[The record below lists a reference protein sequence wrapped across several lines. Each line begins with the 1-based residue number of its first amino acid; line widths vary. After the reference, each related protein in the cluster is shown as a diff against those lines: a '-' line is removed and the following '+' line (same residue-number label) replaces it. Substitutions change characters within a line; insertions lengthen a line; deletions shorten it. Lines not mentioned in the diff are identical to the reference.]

1 MPMAVKDESQPTVA
15 KLALLKRAHKSV
27 KHNKKYEMV
36 RLKVLYKSRV
46 VPELTEEFGYKN
58 PMAVPRME
66 KIIISMG
73 VGRASQDKK
82 FLELAKEDLMMITGQ
97 MPVVCKAK
105 KSVSNFKVR
114 EGNETGL
121 KVTVRG
127 GRMYEFMD
135 RLISLAIPRVRDF
148 RGLNPRSFDG
158 RGNYSM
164 GLVEQSV
171 FPEINPAK
179 MEFQQGMNITFV
191 TTANTNDEA
200 RKMLA
205 LFGMPFRESATANE

>member
-1 MPMAVKDESQPTVA
+1 
-15 KLALLKRAHKSV
+15 
-27 KHNKKYEMV
+27 
-36 RLKVLYKSRV
+36 
-46 VPELTEEFGYKN
+46 
-58 PMAVPRME
+58 MAVPRLE
-66 KIIISMG
+66 KIIVSMG
-73 VGRASQDKK
+73 VGKAAQDKK
-82 FLELAKEDLMMITGQ
+82 FLELAKKDLMMITGQ

-121 KVTVRG
+121 KVTVRSE
-127 GRMYEFMD
+127 RMYEFMD

-164 GLVEQSV
+164 GLAEQTV

-179 MEFQQGMNITFV
+179 VEFQQGMNITFV
-191 TTANTNDEA
+191 TTANTDKEA
-200 RKMLA
+200 RKMLS
-205 LFGMPFRESATANE
+205 LFGMPFRESATVR